1 VAAVSPAVA
10 DLSVA
15 AARQEAGEMAFLNDQ
30 EKGRIAQA
38 IAAVEARTSGELV
51 TAIARVSDGYRFI
64 PILFAAVLALLV
76 LPAAYFGGIVL
87 SLKNLMLAQMALFML
102 SAILFQLPPIRR
114 LLIPRSVQHQRARR
128 LAYQTFYEAGVH
140 HASHRAGILI
150 FVSIEEHY
158 VQIIADEGVAA
169 RVDNTTWEH
178 AVETFIGKVKSGEVA
193 EGFTGCIEQC
203 GAVLAKHFP
212 ATMERPANELTNRL
226 IELDGEDL

>member
-1 VAAVSPAVA
+1 
-10 DLSVA
+10 
-15 AARQEAGEMAFLNDQ
+15 MAFLNDQ
-30 EKGRIAQA
+30 EKQRITEA
-38 IAAVEARTSGELV
+38 IAAVETRTSGELV
-51 TAIARVSDGYRFI
+51 TALARVSDGYRFI

-76 LPAAYFGGIVL
+76 LPVAYFGEIVL
-87 SLKNLMLAQMALFML
+87 SLKNLMLSQMALFML

-169 RVDNTTWEH
+169 RVDNTTWDH
-178 AVETFIGKVKSGEVA
+178 AVETFIGKVKSDEVA
-193 EGFTGCIEQC
+193 EGFIECIEQC
-203 GAVLAKHFP
+203 GAVLAEHFP
-212 ATMERPANELTNRL
+212 ATTERPANELSNRL

>member
-1 VAAVSPAVA
+1 
-10 DLSVA
+10 
-15 AARQEAGEMAFLNDQ
+15 MAFLTDRDKQ
-30 EKGRIAQA
+30 QIAQA

-51 TAIARVSDGYRFI
+51 TAIASVSDGYRFI
-64 PILFAAVLALLV
+64 PILIAAVIALLT
-76 LPAAYFGGIVL
+76 LPIAYFGGIVL

-114 LLIPRSVQHQRARR
+114 LLIPCSVQHQRARR

-169 RVDNTTWEH
+169 KVDNRTWDH
-178 AVETFIGKVKSGEVA
+178 AVETFVSKVKAGAVT
-193 EGFTGCIEQC
+193 EGFIGCIEQC
-203 GAVLAKHFP
+203 GEVLAGHFP
-212 ATMERPANELTNRL
+212 ASGERPANELTNRL

>member
-1 VAAVSPAVA
+1 
-10 DLSVA
+10 
-15 AARQEAGEMAFLNDQ
+15 MAFLSDQ
-30 EKGRIAQA
+30 EKERIAQA
-38 IAAVEARTSGELV
+38 ITAVEARTSGELV
-51 TAIARVSDGYRFI
+51 TAIARGSDGYRFI

-76 LPAAYFGGIVL
+76 LPGAYFGGIVL
-87 SLKNLMLAQMALFML
+87 SLKNLMLSQMALFML

-114 LLIPRSVQHQRARR
+114 LLVPRSVQQQRARR

-169 RVDNTTWEH
+169 KVDNAAWDH
-178 AVETFIGKVKSGEVA
+178 AVETFISKVKSGEVA
-193 EGFTGCIEQC
+193 DGFIGCIEQC
-203 GAVLAKHFP
+203 GAVLAEHFP
-212 ATMERPANELTNRL
+212 ATVERPANELTNRL